1 MRTAVSFVVFLALLA
16 AAVRSPAAEAV
27 NEKSFTQI
35 PEVARSQLAAGA
47 AESAPVSNPQ
57 ASAVKNALATG
68 SVPSWIWGAD
78 FRKNYYLRTEFSG
91 GSVAARL
98 KATCDNGMTVWV
110 NGHAVAT
117 SSEWQSP
124 VEVDVQKH
132 IQPGNNVLLVEVTN
146 EGAVGGFVLKLAL
159 VMPDGKASYV
169 VSDGSWQVATSKGA
183 KEWSVPKV
191 IGKLGIGPWRDVLD
205 RPSDDNAANRDVFNV
220 LPGFQVE
227 RLFTVPKDVLG
238 SWVSITLDQR
248 GRIIVS
254 DQGDKGLCR
263 ITPPPTG
270 STQPTKVERLD
281 VKMTSAHSM
290 LSAFGGL
297 YVSANGGPGSGLYR
311 LRDINGDDQYDE
323 VTKLKEIRGGGEHG
337 PHGLRLSP
345 DGKSICLICGNHT
358 RLPFDV
364 KTTAPVQTMG
374 GVRAEQLHA
383 ELPPEMTSRIAPNWD
398 EDLLLPRQWDAN
410 GHAAGILAPGGWI
423 AQTDPEGK
431 HWEIL
436 SVGYRNPY
444 DMAFNADGELFAYD
458 ADMEW
463 DFGMPWYRPTRV
475 THAVSGSEFGW
486 RSGTGKWPAYY
497 VDIVPPLVN
506 IGPGSPVGVEFGYG
520 AKFPAKYQKALYI
533 LDWTFGTIYAIHM
546 EPDGAGYKAV
556 KEEFVSRSPLP
567 LTDAVVGRD
576 GALYFTVGG
585 RGTQSELFR
594 VTYIGPESTAPVD
607 VHDPRQAELR
617 ALRHKIEGFHGNQN
631 ALSAETSKAAVDFL
645 APLLGHPDQR
655 IRYAARVALERFP
668 VDRWQDRVLN
678 SSDSETI
685 ITGVIGLARQAESA
699 IRPQLIAA
707 LGKLDF
713 DRLSEMQKLAL
724 LRAYQLVFIRLGL
737 PDEGAQS
744 SLGAAFDARFPGQS
758 ELISRELAILM
769 VALSSS
775 NAAHKLVPI
784 LTRERVMSQLELG
797 DVASRNRGYGAAVAA
812 VQANQPDQLQMA
824 VAFALRNLKKGWTL
838 EEKKTY
844 FRWFAKARQW
854 SGGNSYQKFLTNI
867 ENDAFANSTD
877 AERLAVEAAGARQ
890 PYKAPELPKPV
901 GPGRDYTLDELLA
914 LSNKKMQGRN
924 FKNGMKMFAAAR
936 CVICHRF
943 AGDGGSTGPD
953 LTQAAGRFSLKDL
966 AESIVNPSKVISDQY
981 RTTIVQTAQGRAYTG
996 RVIAVADES
1005 ITLLIDPEDASKTVE
1020 IKKADI
1026 EAQEPSPVSLM
1037 PKDLLKPLNEKEVL
1051 DLLAYILSRGNP
1063 QDPMYRK

>member
-1 MRTAVSFVVFLALLA
+1 MRNAVSFVLFLVSLA
-16 AAVRSPAAEAV
+16 APGPSAAAEPRT
-27 NEKSFTQI
+27 EKHFTQV
-35 PEVARSQLAAGA
+35 PEVAKSQSSATAADQ
-47 AESAPVSNPQ
+47 APASTPQ
-57 ASAVKNALATG
+57 ASAVQRALATG
-68 SVPSWIWGAD
+68 VVPSWIWGAD
-78 FRKNYYLRTEFSG
+78 FKKNYYLRTEFHG
-91 GSVAARL
+91 GSTAARL
-98 KATCDNGMTVWV
+98 KATCDNGMTVWL
-110 NGHAVAT
+110 NGQLVAT

-132 IQPGNNVLLVEVTN
+132 IQPGRNVLLVEATN

-169 VSDGSWQVATSKGA
+169 VTDGSWQVASSKDA
-183 KEWSVPKV
+183 QEWSPPKI
-191 IGKLGIGPWRDVLD
+191 IGKLGIGPWRDVFD
-205 RPSDDNAANRDVFNV
+205 RPIDGNAANRDVFNV

-238 SWVSITLDQR
+238 SWVSIALDER

-263 ITPPPTG
+263 VTPPPPG
-270 STQPTKVERLD
+270 STKPTKVERLD
-281 VKMTSAHSM
+281 VKMTSAHGM

-311 LRDINGDDQYDE
+311 LRDTNGDDQYDE
-323 VTKLKEIRGGGEHG
+323 VVKLKEIRGGGEHG

-345 DGKSICLICGNHT
+345 DGKRICLICGNHT
-358 RLPFDV
+358 RPPFDV
-364 KTTAPVQTMG
+364 KTSAPVQTMG

-383 ELPPEMTSRIAPNWD
+383 ELPQEMTSRIAPNWD

-431 HWEIL
+431 RWEMF
-436 SVGYRNPY
+436 SVGYRNAY

-463 DFGMPWYRPTRV
+463 DFGLPWYRATRV
-475 THAVSGSEFGW
+475 THATSGSEFGW

-497 VDIVPPLVN
+497 VDSLPPLVD

-520 AKFPAKYQKALYI
+520 AKFPARYQKALYI
-533 LDWTFGTIYAIHM
+533 LDWTFGTIYALHT

-556 KEEFVSRSPLP
+556 KEEFLSRTPLP

-594 VTYIGPESTAPVD
+594 VTYVGQESTAPVD
-607 VHDPRQAELR
+607 VHDPRQADLR
-617 ALRHKIEGFHGNQN
+617 ALRHKIETFHANQS
-631 ALSAETSKAAVDFL
+631 ALGAEASKAAIDFL
-645 APLLGHPDQR
+645 APLLGHPDQH

-678 SSDSETI
+678 SNETEAI
-685 ITGVIGLARQAESA
+685 ITGVVGLARQADPG
-699 IRPQLIAA
+699 IRPKLIAA

-713 DRLSEMQKLAL
+713 DRLSETQKLSL
-724 LRAYQLVFIRLGL
+724 LRAYQLVFTRLGL
-737 PDEGAQS
+737 PDETLQT
-744 SLGAAFDARFPGQS
+744 SLGASFDARFPS
-758 ELISRELAILM
+758 RSDPVSRELAILM
-769 VALSSS
+769 VALGSPG
-775 NAAHKLVPI
+775 AAHELVPI
-784 LTRERVMSQLELG
+784 LTKERVTSKQDLG
-797 DVASRNRGYGAAVAA
+797 DVLSRNRGYGAAVAA
-812 VQANQPDQLQMA
+812 VQANQPDQLQVA
-824 VAFALRNLKKGWTL
+824 VAFSLRNLKKGWTFK
-838 EEKKTY
+838 EKKTY

-854 SGGNSYQKFLTNI
+854 SGGHSYQKFLTNI

-877 AERLAVEAAGARQ
+877 AERLAIEAAGARQ

-914 LSNKKMQGRN
+914 LSAKKMQGRN
-924 FKNGMKMFAAAR
+924 FNNGRKMFAAAR

-943 AGDGGSTGPD
+943 GGDGGSTGPD
-953 LTQAAGRFSLKDL
+953 LTQAAGRFNFKDL
-966 AESIVNPSKVISDQY
+966 AEAIVNPSKVISDQY
-981 RTTIVQTAQGRAYTG
+981 RTTIVQTIEGRSYTG
-996 RVIAVADES
+996 RVIAVGTDS
-1005 ITLLIDPEDASKTVE
+1005 ITLLVDPEDATKTVE

-1026 EAQEPSPVSLM
+1026 EAQEPSPISLM
-1037 PKDLLKPLNEKEVL
+1037 PKDLLKPLNEREVL

-1063 QDPMYRK
+1063 QDSMFRK